1 MEALKGDIAYP
12 HINESYI
19 GDVNAMKATDLA
31 NFTGGIQGKFVYMT
45 QWMQNINFLAG
56 NQWMRYNPNDK
67 MFEIDPNL
75 GNEERITINRVLS
88 AYRMAV
94 GSLLRDRQIP
104 KILQESI
111 DEQDIDSAKVKTR
124 LLEHVRR
131 TGKFLS
137 TQKEALEWSAICG
150 KGINKKF
157 WDPEQEKIIDEVFPA
172 FEFVTPSNVRK
183 SKKMPWVCHARF
195 ETTEWVYENYGVD
208 ISPGNKAKSKSK
220 LKTTG
225 NSDLGQ
231 YGSFLAAVKH
241 IMNDGS
247 FSGTG
252 VTMNWNNV
260 LIKEFWVFPS
270 KKYPDGALIIYVND
284 ELLYADRNPIS
295 GKIST
300 TKGSVVKIGQ
310 RQDFYTPFN
319 ELDFFDLPFRYWP
332 MGLIEPIIGMQQYY
346 NKFFSDT
353 LENFKYAGM
362 PMLWAEKGSVDQD
375 SINREPGSVNEYEH
389 GSQVPHEI
397 LPQAVEP
404 AMFQVMSQLAQS
416 IGEIVGIHQ
425 MGPGGL
431 PPGVH
436 AAAALAIINEQDQ
449 IAKMGVTINLED
461 FISNDAQQTLYL
473 INKFWPNKTKIRYM
487 GEENRWEVIEFDK
500 EKYAIGDEEITIES
514 KQELATDKMT
524 RFDQVMKM
532 MSTARIDDPTKPLMD
547 VSDGM
552 RILDM
557 QNDMGYIT
565 QDSLNWNQAKD
576 ENTKLAKA
584 EQVEVLAY
592 ENHKIHIQVL
602 MLDMLRVEFKD
613 KPKDVKDAYYQQY
626 QQHQQMMAGVAQS
639 ASPQPTQGDQQQPMP
654 GQMPM
659 QPQMQQPMPMG
670 QPQMM
675 QQPQGMPMQG
685 QPMQQPQQA
694 TGLAGGMQ
702 GGMSN
707 VMQIA
712 AGGQR

>member
-1 MEALKGDIAYP
+1 
-12 HINESYI
+12 
-19 GDVNAMKATDLA
+19 
-31 NFTGGIQGKFVYMT
+31 
-45 QWMQNINFLAG
+45 
-56 NQWMRYNPNDK
+56 
-67 MFEIDPNL
+67 
-75 GNEERITINRVLS
+75 
-88 AYRMAV
+88 
-94 GSLLRDRQIP
+94 
-104 KILQESI
+104 
-111 DEQDIDSAKVKTR
+111 
-124 LLEHVRR
+124 
-131 TGKFLS
+131 
-137 TQKEALEWSAICG
+137 
-150 KGINKKF
+150 
-157 WDPEQEKIIDEVFPA
+157 
-172 FEFVTPSNVRK
+172 
-183 SKKMPWVCHARF
+183 
-195 ETTEWVYENYGVD
+195 
-208 ISPGNKAKSKSK
+208 
-220 LKTTG
+220 
-225 NSDLGQ
+225 
-231 YGSFLAAVKH
+231 
-241 IMNDGS
+241 
-247 FSGTG
+247 
-252 VTMNWNNV
+252 
-260 LIKEFWVFPS
+260 
-270 KKYPDGALIIYVND
+270 
-284 ELLYADRNPIS
+284 
-295 GKIST
+295 
-300 TKGSVVKIGQ
+300 
-310 RQDFYTPFN
+310 
-319 ELDFFDLPFRYWP
+319 
-332 MGLIEPIIGMQQYY
+332 
-346 NKFFSDT
+346 
-353 LENFKYAGM
+353 
-362 PMLWAEKGSVDQD
+362 
-375 SINREPGSVNEYEH
+375 
-389 GSQVPHEI
+389 
-397 LPQAVEP
+397 
-404 AMFQVMSQLAQS
+404 MFQVMSQLAQS